1 MKAVMIVPSPQG
13 GQIGVQELPDPTPAA
28 TEVLVRVHA
37 AGLNRG
43 EIGIRKSLRSGKPQQ
58 NGIELAGEV
67 IALGS
72 DAQALNTGVKVG
84 DRVMGHWRGGQAE
97 LATIDPRLLVKIPDR
112 LSFIEAAAWLNVFV
126 TSHDAMVTNAGL
138 KRGESVLINAAS
150 SGIGVASL
158 QIARWIGAQPVIGS
172 SRTPS
177 KLPVL
182 KPYGLETGIDASLA
196 TWPEA
201 VLEATGGNG
210 VDVVIDSVGA
220 DVLGGNLRCM
230 GLRGRLVSVGRLGAQ
245 RGEIDLDR
253 VAAQRLTIIGVT
265 FRTRTLEERIACVQ
279 RVAADLLEPLS
290 KGEINPVVD
299 RTFPM
304 EEIAKAHDHM
314 ETNSHI
320 GKLVLTMR

>member
-13 GQIGVQELPDPTPAA
+13 GQIGVQDIADPKPASS
-28 TEVLVRVHA
+28 EVLVRVHA

-43 EIGIRKSLRSGKPQQ
+43 EIGIRKGLKAGKPQQ
-58 NGIELAGEV
+58 NGIEFAGEV
-67 IALGS
+67 IELGS
-72 DAQALNTGVKVG
+72 DAKGVKVG

-112 LSFIEAAAWLNVFV
+112 LSFVEAAAWLNVFV
-126 TSHDAMVTNAGL
+126 TSHDAMVTNAEL

-150 SGIGVASL
+150 SGIGVASM
-158 QIARWIGAQPVIGS
+158 QVARLIGAKPIIGS

-177 KLPVL
+177 KLAAL
-182 KPYGLETGIDASLA
+182 KPYGLEIGVDSSQA

-201 VLEATGGNG
+201 VLDATGGKG

-220 DVLGGNLRCM
+220 DVLGGNLHCM
-230 GLRGRLVSVGRLGAQ
+230 ALRGRLISVGRLGAQ

-253 VAAQRLTIIGVT
+253 LSAQRLKIIGVT
-265 FRTRTLEERIACVQ
+265 FRTRTLEERIACIQ
-279 RVAADLLEPLS
+279 RAAADLLEPLAR
-290 KGEINPVVD
+290 GDINPVVD